1 MNNIRPLIYLAL
13 SLLTVCWLQY
23 LMKLGKLLSH
33 LHLICDREVFACNS
47 SVAEDSSG
55 MLHWVR
61 GSGSQHFED
70 T

>member
-1 MNNIRPLIYLAL
+1 
-13 SLLTVCWLQY
+13 
-23 LMKLGKLLSH
+23 MKLGKLLSH

-61 GSGSQHFED
+61 GSGSQHFEI